1 MQDALENTSNTTSV
15 PQQPGLISTI
25 FREYRNHF
33 GLFWRVMLPVIIVS
47 LAFYSALFLFS
58 KLWISEAQWTFST
71 SGEITVFSGS
81 TGTNQSSSKPM
92 GVKTTVGFNG
102 STFGIGFLWFA
113 MCPLAFIIVHQYCG
127 TNATSIKAWQH
138 TRRKIVSI
146 LGIWVLFGLL
156 ATAGFFT
163 IVIPIL
169 TGFSQVLIPYVPVAP
184 STPILLLMIVGIPAV
199 YFLVKWSLYNQGII
213 IENLSWIAA
222 LRRSSELVR
231 GKWRQF
237 FGMYLL
243 LVWGTMVFTT
253 AVLGLTL
260 LLFSVVAAEFVPLRE
275 ILLSETFFDLF
286 FGVQVQITLQHT
298 PVWAIAVMVV
308 VNILIDAILAP
319 IWALLTTHLYME
331 RAGTVLKGTVELES
345 VPQVV
350 SG

>member
-1 MQDALENTSNTTSV
+1 MQDVLENTDNTPPV
-15 PQQPGLISTI
+15 PQQSGLIATI
-25 FREYRNHF
+25 FRGYWNHF

-47 LAFYSALFLFS
+47 LAFYSALFLFA

-81 TGTNQSSSKPM
+81 TGTHQSSSKPM
-92 GVKTTVGFNG
+92 GVKTTGGLSG
-102 STFGIGFLWFA
+102 STFDIGFLWFP
-113 MCPLAFIIVHQYCG
+113 MCPLAFIIVHQYRG
-127 TNATSIKAWQH
+127 TNATSGKAWRH

-156 ATAGFFT
+156 VTAAFFT

-184 STPILLLMIVGIPAV
+184 ATPILLLMIVGIPAV

-213 IENLSWIAA
+213 IENLSAIAA

-231 GKWRQF
+231 GKWKQF

-243 LVWGTMVFTT
+243 LVFGTMVFTT

-260 LLFSVVAAEFVPLRE
+260 LLFSVVAPEFVPLRE
-275 ILLSETFFDLF
+275 ILLSEKFFDLF

-331 RAGTVLKGTVELES
+331 RTGTEQNAIS
-345 VPQVV
+345 D
-350 SG
+350 

>member
-1 MQDALENTSNTTSV
+1 MQDVLENTDNTPPV
-15 PQQPGLISTI
+15 PQQSGLIATI
-25 FREYRNHF
+25 FRGYWNHF

-47 LAFYSALFLFS
+47 LAFYCALFLFS

-81 TGTNQSSSKPM
+81 TGTHQSSSKPM
-92 GVKTTVGFNG
+92 GVKTTGGFSG
-102 STFGIGFLWFA
+102 STFDIGFLWFA
-113 MCPLAFIIVHQYCG
+113 MCPLAFIIVHQYRG
-127 TNATSIKAWQH
+127 TNATSGKAWRH

-156 ATAGFFT
+156 ATAVFFT

-169 TGFSQVLIPYVPVAP
+169 TRFSQVLIPYVPVAP
-184 STPILLLMIVGIPAV
+184 ATPILLLMIVGIPAV

-213 IENLSWIAA
+213 IENLSTIAA
-222 LRRSSELVR
+222 LRRSSELVS

-243 LVWGTMVFTT
+243 LVCGTTVFTT
-253 AVLGLTL
+253 AVFGLTL
-260 LLFSVVAAEFVPLRE
+260 LLFSVVAPEFVPLRE
-275 ILLSETFFDLF
+275 ILLPEKFFDLF

-298 PVWAIAVMVV
+298 PVWAIAVMFV

-331 RAGTVLKGTVELES
+331 RAGIQQS
-345 VPQVV
+345 AV
-350 SG
+350 SC

>member
-1 MQDALENTSNTTSV
+1 MQDVLENTDNTPPV
-15 PQQPGLISTI
+15 PQQSGFIATI
-25 FREYRNHF
+25 FRGYWNHF

-47 LAFYSALFLFS
+47 LAFYCALFLFS

-81 TGTNQSSSKPM
+81 IGTHQSSSKPM
-92 GVKTTVGFNG
+92 GVKTTSGFSG
-102 STFGIGFLWFA
+102 STFDIGFLWFA
-113 MCPLAFIIVHQYCG
+113 MCPLAFIIVHQYRG
-127 TNATSIKAWQH
+127 TNATSGKAWRH

-156 ATAGFFT
+156 ATAVFFT

-169 TGFSQVLIPYVPVAP
+169 TRFSQVLIPYVPVAP
-184 STPILLLMIVGIPAV
+184 ATPILLLMIVGIPAV

-213 IENLSWIAA
+213 IENLSTIAA
-222 LRRSSELVR
+222 LRRSSELVS

-243 LVWGTMVFTT
+243 LVCGTTVFTT
-253 AVLGLTL
+253 AVFGLTL
-260 LLFSVVAAEFVPLRE
+260 LLFSVVAPEFVPLRE
-275 ILLSETFFDLF
+275 ILLPEKFFDLF

-298 PVWAIAVMVV
+298 PVWAIAVMFV

-331 RAGTVLKGTVELES
+331 RAGIQQS
-345 VPQVV
+345 AV
-350 SG
+350 SC